1 MPDPASAPFFRL
13 EIARLQRR
21 FDVISFKPTEAISQP
36 FVFEIEILGDGFDL
50 DLASLMFKPAYLN
63 PGDEPGFHGQIH
75 SATRSH
81 YQPGPACYTLT
92 MGPRLSCLALRYNS
106 RLFQHMTAPRIIAQV
121 LEEHGLKNSY
131 RFDLHTECR
140 ERECCVQYQE
150 SDLQLVQRL
159 CAEENI
165 HYYFVHSR
173 RHHHLIFAD
182 TRATALA
189 LPPRPLIAQLQRGWL
204 VGHGGEKV
212 RRDASGRVQVRLEWD
227 LHAHT
232 GGCWLNLAP
241 GLDFEC
247 LGGVPVLVSFAEDD
261 SQPPLITACLQ
272 NPGHDPLAVFE
283 SPGTHDA
290 DNVHMRL
297 DWQSLS
303 ETQRHLHL
311 QDGTCIAIG
320 EGSELTVGTGQ
331 STLRIDHDAIEL
343 SSPRISFARQTNDPA
358 GDPDASA

>member
-13 EIARLQRR
+13 EIARLQRC
-21 FDVISFKPTEAISQP
+21 FDVISFNPTEAISQP
-36 FVFEIEILGDGFDL
+36 FIFEIEILGDGFDL

-75 SATRSH
+75 SATRCH
-81 YQPGPACYTLT
+81 YHPGPACYTLT

-131 RFDLHTECR
+131 RFDLQTECR

-182 TRATALA
+182 TRVTALA

-204 VGHGGEKV
+204 VGPGGEKA
-212 RRDASGRVQVRLEWD
+212 RRDASGRVQVQLEWD

-247 LGGVPVLVSFAEDD
+247 LGGVPVLVSFTEDD

-272 NPGHDPLAVFE
+272 NPSHDPLAVFE
-283 SPGTHDA
+283 SPDNHDA

-297 DWQSLS
+297 DWQTLS
-303 ETQRHLHL
+303 EAQRHLHL

-320 EGSELTVGTGQ
+320 EGSELTVETGQ
-331 STLRIDHDAIEL
+331 STLRIDHDAVEL